1 VEEAKEGEKWRG
13 EVRGSDGGDAKG
25 RFGFFL
31 RGEWVWVYIWGCLGG
46 RREGEYRFFFGVKDL
61 QHTRRINI
69 LYIELVIT
77 PIPHP
82 F

>member
-1 VEEAKEGEKWRG
+1 
-13 EVRGSDGGDAKG
+13 
-25 RFGFFL
+25 L
-31 RGEWVWVYIWGCLGG
+31 QGEWVWVYIWGCLGG

-69 LYIELVIT
+69 PYIELVIT